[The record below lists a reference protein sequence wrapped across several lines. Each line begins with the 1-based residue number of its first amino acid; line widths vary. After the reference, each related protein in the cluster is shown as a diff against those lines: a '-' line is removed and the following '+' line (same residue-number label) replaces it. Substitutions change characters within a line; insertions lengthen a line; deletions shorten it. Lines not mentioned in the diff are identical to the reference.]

1 MLLSILITVSTNTLH
16 EHNKAS
22 LLTSVHSPKLPHVEV
37 SSQTPLPLHHHC
49 LPLSWLGQTDRHL
62 CLFHFWLQLSYRA
75 ETHELLANMH
85 DSPMKGTQTLSYK
98 LVFKRNGLRV
108 IYAIIL
114 LTLSPISLFLS
125 GVSLTNQWL
134 LLWLARAPMAL
145 PSSRR
150 KKLSKTNTKFF
161 SRKYIFTP
169 VLPPHSTVLFYLWY
183 FVVHRQTRW
192 TNRLQRCQPC
202 LLGAHF
208 PQYSTRLFS
217 GNTSATA
224 TVRGKRG
231 ENVFSG
237 SLLIWYLYI
246 CPAIRRCLP
255 ITQAHKGL
263 KSGQRLDDLM
273 GGKKKK
279 SPPQASAPAAPGNG
293 VVEEPRKQAATSKPA
308 KDSKSKGENHSQRE
322 HFTPRLRRLHCI
334 FTPINKIL
342 VWI

>member
-1 MLLSILITVSTNTLH
+1 MNTTKLPFLLQFIRRNCLMSRFLHKHHFLSTITVCLSLDSGRRTDISVRFIFGCSFPIESRNTRAVSQHARFTN
-16 EHNKAS
+16 S
-22 LLTSVHSPKLPHVEV
+22 
-37 SSQTPLPLHHHC
+37 
-49 LPLSWLGQTDRHL
+49 
-62 CLFHFWLQLSYRA
+62 
-75 ETHELLANMH
+75 
-85 DSPMKGTQTLSYK
+85 LSYK

-246 CPAIRRCLP
+246 CPAIRQCLP